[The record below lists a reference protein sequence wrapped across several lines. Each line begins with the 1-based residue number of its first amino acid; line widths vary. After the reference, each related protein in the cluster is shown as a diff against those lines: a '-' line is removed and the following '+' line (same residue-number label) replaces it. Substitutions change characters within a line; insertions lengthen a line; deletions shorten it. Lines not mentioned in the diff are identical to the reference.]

1 MYVLDLLNMKCL
13 KFDGLELC
21 YIFLILES
29 ENIEESKL

>member
-21 YIFLILES
+21 YIFLKS